1 MTAYSTLHREKTIA
15 SSIETS
21 PPLIKQSTYLLIS
34 VSETVFIFG
43 KSELPDALFLSQ
55 KKYITDTVSSRHK
68 NVC

>member
-1 MTAYSTLHREKTIA
+1 MTAYSTLHQKTIA

-21 PPLIKQSTYLLIS
+21 PALIKQSNCSITRLLVS

-55 KKYITDTVSSRHK
+55 K
-68 NVC
+68 

>member
-55 KKYITDTVSSRHK
+55 K
-68 NVC
+68 